1 MSRGNTNAKTELL
14 ETVGTNKVLCIE
26 IAYTPS
32 SLWGEED
39 EPEEHFIATLP
50 VNHTEDEY
58 EKFIDRL
65 DFDYDSGYG
74 GQELFGTI
82 WMQDGTWFTRGE
94 YDGSEWW
101 DYHSCPEIPKNLKL

>member
-1 MSRGNTNAKTELL
+1 MSRANTNAKTEFL
-14 ETVGTNKVLCIE
+14 EIVGTNKVLCAE

-39 EPEEHFIATLP
+39 QPEEHFIAILP
-50 VNHTEDEY
+50 VNHTQDEY

-74 GQELFGTI
+74 GQELFGII

-101 DYHSCPEIPKNLKL
+101 QHHSCPPIPEELF

>member
-1 MSRGNTNAKTELL
+1 MSRDTNAKTEFL
-14 ETVGTNKVLCIE
+14 ETVSTKKVLCAE
-26 IAYTPS
+26 ITYYPN
-32 SLWGEED
+32 SLWGEE
-39 EPEEHFIATLP
+39 EQPMEHFIATLP

-58 EKFIDRL
+58 EEFIDSL

-101 DYHSCPEIPKNLKL
+101 QHHSCPEIPENLKP